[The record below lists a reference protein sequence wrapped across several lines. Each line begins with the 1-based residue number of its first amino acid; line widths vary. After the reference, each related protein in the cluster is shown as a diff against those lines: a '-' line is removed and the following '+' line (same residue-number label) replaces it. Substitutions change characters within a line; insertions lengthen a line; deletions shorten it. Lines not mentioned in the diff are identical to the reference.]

1 MKLTISSKWLNSE
14 ANRIESNAKDN
25 LSTWIVL
32 GMTDK
37 YNMKLDIASMYRK
50 ASQIK
55 SIAMRREYLSNNGLI

>member
-1 MKLTISSKWLNSE
+1 MKLTISSKWCNIE

-50 ASQIK
+50 AAQIN
-55 SIAMRREYLSNNGLI
+55 SIAMRKEYLSNNGLI

>member
-37 YNMKLDIASMYRK
+37 YNMNLDIASMYRK